1 MATRLQSREQAAQL
15 IRKGLKPEDISR
27 WPQISLPQFM
37 LDDIVDQELE
47 CQGIRKGHRSYPAR
61 RQSLLV
67 EIGQPAATVAMDWGR
82 IIARHDEADTPPSF
96 SLVFVLKSLD
106 AFAAADSACRLTSEF
121 DAEAIQFAVGKV
133 IEAKF
138 ADIERA
144 GAELSEG
151 GYAGEILKFEVLD
164 TRRVN
169 YRELSESLADFVEHY
184 DIVGMLNDESV
195 VVRGSEDS
203 ARRYVRQG
211 WTS

>member
-1 MATRLQSREQAAQL
+1 MATRLHSREQAAQL
-15 IRKGLKPEDISR
+15 IRKGLTPGDISR

-47 CQGIRKGHRSYPAR
+47 CQGIRRGHRSYPAR
-61 RQSLLV
+61 RQGLLV
-67 EIGQPAATVAMDWGR
+67 ELGQPAATVAMDWGS
-82 IIARHDEADTPPSF
+82 IIARHDEADTPSSF

-106 AFAAADSACRLTSEF
+106 ACAVADSAFPLTSEF
-121 DAEAIQFAVGKV
+121 DTEAIQFAVGKV

-151 GYAGEILKFEVLD
+151 AYAGEILKFEVLD

-169 YRELSESLADFVEHY
+169 FRELSASLADFVEHY

-195 VVRGSEDS
+195 VVRGSEES
-203 ARRYVRQG
+203 ARRYVRQE
-211 WTS
+211 WAA